1 MSPSSALPPFT
12 PTLRSQHVA
21 MSSSLIFRI
30 IYAFIAILGASLTVV
45 RLRAGDWLA
54 ALWPALIAAFCIYRF
69 FTFSESE

>member
-1 MSPSSALPPFT
+1 
-12 PTLRSQHVA
+12 

-54 ALWPALIAAFCIYRF
+54 ALWPALIAAFCVYRL